1 MVFPKLEYPLAIT
14 QFTPDSAAALCQK
27 KIQVMLPK
35 LGCNRNLPRAV
46 VFGPV
51 AMGGLGLHDLYV
63 EQGVQQIL
71 ALVGYSREASE
82 TSWMMTIEL
91 EWCQVQAGAGV
102 NLLESP
108 QPGFDYVKPCW
119 IMSIHAFLVQ
129 FDLRVEFTHTH
140 RPKPLCDHDQFLRQ
154 SSPQQDAE
162 SRR

>member
-1 MVFPKLEYPLAIT
+1 
-14 QFTPDSAAALCQK
+14 
-27 KIQVMLPK
+27 
-35 LGCNRNLPRAV
+35 
-46 VFGPV
+46 
-51 AMGGLGLHDLYV
+51 
-63 EQGVQQIL
+63 L

-119 IMSIHAFLVQ
+119 IMSIHAFLVH

-140 RPKPLCDHDQFLRQ
+140 RPKPLCDHDQFLMDTWRL
-154 SSPQQDAE
+154 E
-162 SRR
+162 SLPLTMMRKLNACRMWLQVSHY